1 MPNESISKIC
11 AVERAADAAESDAL
25 ERAEQIVRDA
35 HKKAEEITGTVI
47 SNAKKTASAKIS
59 DARKKADLLE
69 EASAKEIAEKIG
81 RLGVGADS
89 KQADINKAILGII
102 V

>member
-1 MPNESISKIC
+1 MPNESINKIC

-35 HKKAEEITGTVI
+35 HKRAEEITGTVL
-47 SNAKKTASAKIS
+47 SKAKQTASAKIS
-59 DARKKADLLE
+59 DAQKKADLLTAE
-69 EASAKEIAEKIG
+69 NEKKIAEQIG
-81 RLGVGADS
+81 ALGVGADS
-89 KQADINKAILGII
+89 RQSDINKAVLGII